1 MLLACDPVSGVS
13 CPPVSGVGRDSGIHP
28 SRTNGP
34 AAADDLTPMNLK
46 NDLDLRSM
54 CCVSA
59 QCARVCLLG
68 FGTELDNLGAGQQL
82 RLVQEIEASEQ
93 KGISCSVLTQSR
105 AR

>member
-13 CPPVSGVGRDSGIHP
+13 CPPVSGVGRDSRIHP

-34 AAADDLTPMNLK
+34 AAADGLTPMNLK
-46 NDLDLRSM
+46 NDLDLRK
-54 CCVSA
+54 CGACAVSVLSVRA
-59 QCARVCLLG
+59 FVSLG
-68 FGTELDNLGAGQQL
+68 LERNLITSV